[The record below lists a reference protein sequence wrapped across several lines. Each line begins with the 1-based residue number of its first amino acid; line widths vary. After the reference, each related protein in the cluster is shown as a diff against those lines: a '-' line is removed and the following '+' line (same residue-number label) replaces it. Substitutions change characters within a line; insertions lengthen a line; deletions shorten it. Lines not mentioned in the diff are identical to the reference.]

1 MNKVDNRLVVMA
13 KMPSAGRVKTRLA
26 RDIGTVEALRFYRH
40 QLAQTCR
47 TLAHDPRWQLV
58 LSLAPDHA
66 RWGCQLPVDA
76 IIGQGH
82 GGLGERM
89 QRLFEEVGRGPL
101 IIIGADIPGITPT
114 MIGAAFHHLKGHD
127 FTFGPAT
134 DGGFWLVG
142 QRRRPRVYEAF
153 ANVRWSTSHALED
166 SVKNIGECSI
176 FYGNE
181 LNDIDTGADMIG
193 SAV

>member
-1 MNKVDNRLVVMA
+1 MKKSDNTLVVMA

-26 RDIGTVEALRFYRH
+26 RDIGTAEALRFYRH

-47 TLAHDPRWQLV
+47 TLAHNRRWQLV
-58 LSLAPDHA
+58 LSLSPDHA
-66 RWGCQLPVDA
+66 RWGRHLPVDGL
-76 IIGQGH
+76 IGQGR

-89 QRLFEEVGRGPL
+89 QGLFDHVADGPL
-101 IIIGADIPGITPT
+101 IIIGADIPAITPI
-114 MIGAAFHHLKGHD
+114 MIGKAFQHLKRHD

-153 ANVRWSTSHALED
+153 NQVRWSTSHALED
-166 SVKNIGECSI
+166 TLENIAGCSVA
-176 FYGNE
+176 YVDE
-181 LNDIDTGADMIG
+181 LNDIDTGADIIG
-193 SAV
+193 GAV